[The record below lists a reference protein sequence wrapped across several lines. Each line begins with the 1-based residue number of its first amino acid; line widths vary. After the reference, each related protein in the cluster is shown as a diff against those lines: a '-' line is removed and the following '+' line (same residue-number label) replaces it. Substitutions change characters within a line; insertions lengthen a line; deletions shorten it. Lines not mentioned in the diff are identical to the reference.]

1 MHNLLGTCLA
11 IGILVGGFAVTGDL
25 GRLAARGMRVIQA
38 TDVPVGFTQDPGPGP
53 GVAPVDAPAATTVTA
68 ASGVV
73 PRPAV
78 VAGPP
83 RRGIG
88 PERVELAAARP
99 GQRILVWL
107 GTNAEPLPVDVVDPA
122 TAAVILHGGPPR
134 RATIAG
140 GAVVRGES
148 LRVISLGLAHAGSR
162 VDESLGTVTGI
173 GGGR

>member
-1 MHNLLGTCLA
+1 MENLLGTCLA

-38 TDVPVGFTQDPGPGP
+38 TDVPLGAGQAAVPVPAA
-53 GVAPVDAPAATTVTA
+53 APVSASAATAVTTA
-68 ASGVV
+68 AGVV

-83 RRGIG
+83 RRGTG
-88 PERVELAAARP
+88 PERVDLAAARP

-107 GTNAEPLPVDVVDPA
+107 DTNAEPLPIDVVDPA

-148 LRVISLGLAHAGSR
+148 LHVISLGLAHEGSR

-173 GGGR
+173 GGSR